1 MSQELLTCHELVE
14 LVTDYFEDRMILP
27 ERMRFEEH
35 LAVCGPCRT
44 YLHQMRETI
53 KLTGALKEESIP
65 EEAKDVLLQQ
75 FREFKR

>member
-1 MSQELLTCHELVE
+1 MSEELLSCQELVE
-14 LVTDYFEDRMILP
+14 LVTDYFDDQMTLP

-53 KLTGALKEESIP
+53 KLTGALREESIP
-65 EEAKDVLLQQ
+65 DDAKDVLLRT

>member
-1 MSQELLTCHELVE
+1 MSEELLSCQELVE
-14 LVTDYFEDRMILP
+14 LVTDYFDDQMTLP

-65 EEAKDVLLQQ
+65 EDAKHVLLRT

>member
-1 MSQELLTCHELVE
+1 MSEELMSCQELVE
-14 LVTDYFEDRMILP
+14 LVTDYFDDQMTLP
-27 ERMRFEEH
+27 ERKRFEEH

-65 EEAKDVLLQQ
+65 DDAKDVLVRA

>member
-1 MSQELLTCHELVE
+1 MSEELLSCHELVE
-14 LVTDYFEDRMILP
+14 LVTDYFDDQMTLP
-27 ERMRFEEH
+27 ERRRFEEH

-53 KLTGALKEESIP
+53 KLTGALKEEFIP
-65 EEAKDVLLQQ
+65 GEAKDVLLRE

>member
-1 MSQELLTCHELVE
+1 MSEELLSCHELVE
-14 LVTDYFEDRMILP
+14 LVTDYFDDQMTLP
-27 ERMRFEEH
+27 ERRRFEEH

-53 KLTGALKEESIP
+53 KLTGALKEEFIAD
-65 EEAKDVLLQQ
+65 EAKDVLLRE